1 MGPNLELVREALSAY
16 LSGDRERALELAH
29 PDMVSY
35 RAPPLPDPQTY
46 HGHEGVDQM
55 LADWTAEF
63 GEFEME
69 VVEYTELGDRVLV
82 EMLQRGTGRASGAA
96 VSGRFWFL
104 FTIAEGKIAR
114 QDVYSTSEQA
124 LEAAGG

>member
-96 VSGRFWFL
+96 VSGRFWFV

-124 LEAAGG
+124 LEAASG